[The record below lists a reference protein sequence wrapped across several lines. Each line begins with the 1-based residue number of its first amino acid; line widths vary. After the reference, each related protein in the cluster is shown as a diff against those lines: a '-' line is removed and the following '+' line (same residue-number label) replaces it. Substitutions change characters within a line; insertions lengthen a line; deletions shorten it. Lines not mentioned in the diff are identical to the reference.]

1 VPPTTSGKEVLLK
14 NVSTLDKEFAM
25 SKEEEIKILKD
36 AINKLGKD
44 SYLAPALADFLPW
57 VAREVRCDIIP
68 DILGHFNFL
77 EKEIDRRKEEAKEL
91 AAKVAAINELVKSRE
106 YELRRTEDE
115 LSRLYDKAKDN
126 LVSIRDIANRS
137 VNRGA

>member
-1 VPPTTSGKEVLLK
+1 
-14 NVSTLDKEFAM
+14 M